1 MQSVKDLVPM
11 RVRRAIAA
19 SRTAWGDHSFWK
31 GVYSSFSD
39 VPSFGDGFSGPSWGA
54 ETAHAFESME
64 RYLVDDPLGTTWRYA
79 HHELLGLVLA
89 SMFPANKGIRVLDF
103 GGGMGPD
110 YLHLLSGLAHQ
121 EVIDYTIVDSAEIKH
136 RAEGLGIPQ
145 RHPRLRFAS
154 GLSEISEPVDF
165 INANAVMQYIEDW
178 KGVIHLLAEK
188 RAKSMLFSRLPLGA
202 FSTYASGQTNHA
214 PSVVPCWFFNKDEFI
229 STLKEASYELRF
241 FGVHD
246 RVYDHSSVP
255 PSYRCTKRSYALF
268 ERVGV

>member
-19 SRTAWGDHSFWK
+19 SRTAWGDHSYWK
-31 GVYSSFSD
+31 GVYSTFGE
-39 VPSFGDGFSGPSWGA
+39 VPSCGDGFSGPNWGV

-89 SMFPANKGIRVLDF
+89 SMFPAQAPIRILDF

-110 YLHLLSGLAHQ
+110 YLHLLSGFAHP
-121 EVIDYTIVDSAEIKH
+121 EAIDYTIVDSAEIKL
-136 RAEGLGIPQ
+136 RAESLGISN
-145 RHPRLRFAS
+145 RHPFLRFAS
-154 GLSEISEPVDF
+154 GLSEVGEPVDF
-165 INANAVMQYIEDW
+165 INANAVLQYIEDW
-178 KGVIHLLAEK
+178 KAVIQLLAQK
-188 RAKSMLFSRLPLGA
+188 GAKAMLFSRLPLGD

-214 PSVVPCWFFNKDEFI
+214 PSVVPCWFFNKDDLIE
-229 STLKEASYELRF
+229 TVKKTGYQLRF

-268 ERVGV
+268 ERIGA